1 MPTRKSQAIWN
12 GDLKNGNGKLVIG
25 DHSMEGR
32 YTFPSRFE
40 EGEGTNPEELIGAAH
55 AGCYAMALSMILGQ
69 AGHNPERIDAEAT
82 VSLEQQDD
90 GFAIT
95 GIHLNVAGV
104 VPGADADAFDKAAN
118 EAKSGCPVSKAL
130 SPEITLE
137 ARLID

>member
-1 MPTRKSQAIWN
+1 MKRKASARWQ
-12 GDLKNGNGKLVIG
+12 GDLQSGAGTVSTASGALS
-25 DHSMEGR
+25 DTAYDFR
-32 YTFPSRFE
+32 ARFE
-40 EGEGTNPEELIGAAH
+40 DGSGTNPEELIGAAH

-69 AGHNPERIDAEAT
+69 AGHTPERIDAEAT